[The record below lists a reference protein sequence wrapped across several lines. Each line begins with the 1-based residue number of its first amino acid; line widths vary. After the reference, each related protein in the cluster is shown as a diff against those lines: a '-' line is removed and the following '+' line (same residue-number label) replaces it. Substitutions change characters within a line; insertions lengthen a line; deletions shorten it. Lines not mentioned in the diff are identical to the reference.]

1 MILQKALPP
10 HSPFRLDEAH
20 GELRRFMRILVVDDN
35 DRVRQG
41 VIAILASRT
50 NWEVC
55 GQARDG
61 AEAIQKVRELRPD
74 LILLDISMP
83 GMNGLDVARA
93 VRGEM
98 ADAKIL
104 IMSQHDPASVL
115 QGVLQAGANGCVDKS
130 RMGTDL
136 LSSIDSITG
145 A

>member
-1 MILQKALPP
+1 
-10 HSPFRLDEAH
+10 
-20 GELRRFMRILVVDDN
+20 MRILVVDDN

-41 VIAILASRT
+41 VIAILASST

-55 GQARDG
+55 GEARDG
-61 AEAIQKVRELRPD
+61 AEAIRKVRELRPD

-93 VRGEM
+93 VRTEM
-98 ADAKIL
+98 AEAKIL

-115 QGVLQAGANGCVDKS
+115 QGALHAGANGCVDKS

-136 LSSIDSITG
+136 LSSIDNIAGS
-145 A
+145 

>member
-1 MILQKALPP
+1 
-10 HSPFRLDEAH
+10 
-20 GELRRFMRILVVDDN
+20 MRILVVDDN
-35 DRVRQG
+35 DRVRRG

-55 GQARDG
+55 GQAQDG

-93 VRGEM
+93 VRREM

-104 IMSQHDPASVL
+104 IMSQNDPASML
-115 QGVLQAGANGCVDKS
+115 QGALEAGANGCVDKS
-130 RMGTDL
+130 RVGTEL
-136 LSSIDSITG
+136 LSSIESITG
-145 A
+145 AQPLLG